1 MPSERVKAL
10 IELLDAHEGDALVA
24 DLKEIIQESSVEE
37 LKEAGEIM
45 LARVEAARKRATRA
59 AAGVQAINA
68 DQPLPTNR
76 ASGTRRG
83 LL

>member
-24 DLKEIIQESSVEE
+24 DFQEIIQELSVEE

-59 AAGVQAINA
+59 AAG
-68 DQPLPTNR
+68 
-76 ASGTRRG
+76 ASH
-83 LL
+83 